1 MKPKFVEFSFGK
13 VSNSTNSDDGV
24 PFVSELFESTKHSTI
39 SKLAKVNVPDTT
51 DNKQTFFSLPS
62 ITNGAASNL

>member
-1 MKPKFVEFSFGK
+1 MKLKFVEFSFGK

-39 SKLAKVNVPDTT
+39 SKLAKVSVPDTT